1 MDTWRGMAR
10 DEAGTHAFAA
20 RLARVLQPGDVVHL
34 RGNLGAGKTSFARGL
49 VQALLPGARVKSPT
63 YTLVERYDAPAMRVL
78 HLDLYRLADPAE
90 LEYLAIREELGSAAL
105 LVEWPERAA
114 GALPAADL
122 ELSLI
127 AQGEARELSA
137 AAHGRSGRRLLAAL
151 AGELDGS

>member
-1 MDTWRGMAR
+1 MDAWRGTAR

-20 RLARVLQPGDVVHL
+20 RLARALRAGDVVHL
-34 RGNLGAGKTSFARGL
+34 RGDLGAGKTSFARGV

-63 YTLVERYDAPAMRVL
+63 YTLVERYDAPELRVL
-78 HLDLYRLADPAE
+78 HLDLYRLGDPAE
-90 LEYLAIREELGSAAL
+90 LEFLAIREELGGAAL

-122 ELSLI
+122 ELCLEGRG
-127 AQGEARELSA
+127 AARELSA
-137 AAHGRSGRRLLAAL
+137 SARGVNGRRLLAAL